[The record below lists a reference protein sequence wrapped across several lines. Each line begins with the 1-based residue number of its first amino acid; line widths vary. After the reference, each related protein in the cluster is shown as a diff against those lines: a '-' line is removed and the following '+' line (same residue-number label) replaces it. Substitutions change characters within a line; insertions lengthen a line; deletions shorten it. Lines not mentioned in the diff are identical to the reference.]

1 MEELN
6 AELKLLHWHKLA
18 NEAALKVW
26 KFMKVLHHSMP
37 GFLYDG
43 VNSRLKAAL
52 IRTKSLRSADVKA
65 PREKS
70 SLQEKASWMAQVIEE
85 EQRKPLQVRYC
96 SQPMSLSEHQFTL
109 HQVSKE
115 FVSVYSAKEAEEN
128 ERLDSEVQRHIDV
141 LKRLRE
147 KISVRDESR

>member
-43 VNSRLKAAL
+43 VNSTPEGS
-52 IRTKSLRSADVKA
+52 IDSNEIA
-65 PREKS
+65 P
-70 SLQEKASWMAQVIEE
+70 
-85 EQRKPLQVRYC
+85 
-96 SQPMSLSEHQFTL
+96 
-109 HQVSKE
+109 VS
-115 FVSVYSAKEAEEN
+115 
-128 ERLDSEVQRHIDV
+128 
-141 LKRLRE
+141 
-147 KISVRDESR
+147 